1 MPRPGSPSYVDGE
14 IRRYRLAPED
24 LGLARAAPGALTC
37 HTPAESLAMMQTV
50 LDDVPGPARDVVL
63 INAGAALYVA
73 GVAHDLA
80 EGLARARE
88 GLAQGRARGK
98 LEALVAMTQA
108 FATTG
113 VPCAAEAPR

>member
-1 MPRPGSPSYVDGE
+1 HSPV
-14 IRRYRLAPED
+14 
-24 LGLARAAPGALTC
+24 
-37 HTPAESLAMMQTV
+37 ESLAMMQTV

-108 FATTG
+108 FASAG
-113 VPCAAEAPR
+113 VPGAPEAPR